1 MLAPRGLAFAAAD
14 ALPSLVFWWC
24 RAVDGAVTAA
34 LTLPPPTVAIAE
46 CDRAKGTATLAL
58 DELCVCAVAVEEGA
72 STLGTPRA
80 DSAREPP
87 VVAVAPCR
95 RLSGVAKRDG
105 EEGLPRPI
113 AEGAVASRSN
123 EATPM
128 PAESDA
134 LFRADATIAKSDG
147 PPSPLPPLQTEE
159 ARKEA
164 RFAFVVAAEEEEGG
178 ADVFF
183 EGLTG
188 DGGGFLLFSFSFA
201 ANGALA
207 FLTGVPTAAPSYAS
221 RFSAT
226 DEEERGPTTSSQAS
240 PSSHSSESQ
249 TTPSSAPPPPRS
261 RCELALL
268 PLRPAP
274 AKIAAAPATVRRVA
288 GERGEWGDPL
298 PVGGEAAED
307 AVGEAEGKRESPPK
321 LNPSS

>member
-1 MLAPRGLAFAAAD
+1 MVLAPRGLAFVAAV
-14 ALPSLVFWWC
+14 PSLVVFWCC

-80 DSAREPP
+80 DSARPP
-87 VVAVAPCR
+87 PAAAPCR
-95 RLSGVAKRDG
+95 RLSGVAKREG

-113 AEGAVASRSN
+113 ADGAVASRPN
-123 EATPM
+123 EAPPM
-128 PAESDA
+128 PAESDV

-147 PPSPLPPLQTEE
+147 PPSLPPLQTEE